1 MGEPGWADNW
11 TVDQGGL
18 LMEIMETA
26 TRNVWLCHSPVTADR
41 YRSLGLPDGFVTS
54 GLGRAVADVAYFRR
68 PPGAGEPGP
77 LEVLEVDGLRFA
89 HVARPGPPEGDI
101 DEALVL
107 PVDKHHSMLYAAGR
121 TIEVL
126 DFGDG
131 SIAAP
136 AFAPARRSNEP
147 DDRRLPDGWSL
158 RSVTLDADL
167 VVEVPRPAR
176 VAILGD
182 GSGFHGPL
190 SPDLVA

>member
-11 TVDQGGL
+11 TVNQGGL

-26 TRNVWLCHSPVTADR
+26 TRNVWLCHSSVTADR

-68 PPGAGEPGP
+68 PPGADDPGP
-77 LEVLEVDGLRFA
+77 LEAMEVDGLPFA
-89 HVARPGPPEGDI
+89 HVARAGAPEADI
-101 DEALVL
+101 VGAMVL
-107 PVDKHHSMLYAAGR
+107 PVEKHHSMLYAAGR

-131 SIAAP
+131 SIAFP
-136 AFAPARRSNEP
+136 AFAPARRSDTA
-147 DDRRLPDGWSL
+147 DDRPLPETWAL

-167 VVEVPRPAR
+167 VIEVPCPAR